1 MYCKIVNFHLG
12 KVKFGISRLDGQ
24 VKCKFLRY
32 LLKEVQRE
40 LTVNFLTAASQK
52 MIINI
57 LDDNDN
63 SPEFPQPKEYFFTM
77 PEVSSC

>member
-1 MYCKIVNFHLG
+1 
-12 KVKFGISRLDGQ
+12 
-24 VKCKFLRY
+24 
-32 LLKEVQRE
+32 
-40 LTVNFLTAASQK
+40 

-63 SPEFPQPKEYFFTM
+63 NPEFPQPKEYFFTM